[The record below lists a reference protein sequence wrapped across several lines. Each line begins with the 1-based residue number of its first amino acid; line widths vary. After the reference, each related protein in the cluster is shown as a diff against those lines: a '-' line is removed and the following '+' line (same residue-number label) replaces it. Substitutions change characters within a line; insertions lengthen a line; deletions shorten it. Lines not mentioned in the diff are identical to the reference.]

1 MLNIPFLCLVV
12 FGSMEGGE
20 GGRED
25 EVVVVVEEGWGGGGG
40 GKIPD
45 TINRLETEE

>member
-20 GGRED
+20 GGKED
-25 EVVVVVEEGWGGGGG
+25 EVVVVVVEEVGG
-40 GKIPD
+40 
-45 TINRLETEE
+45 